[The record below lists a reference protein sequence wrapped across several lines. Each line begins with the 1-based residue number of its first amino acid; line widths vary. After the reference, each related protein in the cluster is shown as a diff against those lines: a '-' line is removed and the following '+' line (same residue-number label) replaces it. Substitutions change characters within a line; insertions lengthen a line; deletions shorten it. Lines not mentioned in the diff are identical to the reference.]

1 MKSTVGQL
9 IDIQVDL
16 ANTLYIESGML
27 QAGYLTWSL
36 YGVSAH
42 QAVEVTQKKPLFQ
55 IRETGET
62 NYAGFIKLPVLKAGN
77 EFQFKTTLL
86 FSNHNLKF
94 PILNFKFDKYPN
106 TFIMQYCKGAKFWE
120 TRDPDLIDIAQTLRG
135 ESGDDVLKY
144 LRIAF
149 QFVHENMKFREN
161 LDHRLGARRA
171 LKEGKGDCDEFSDL
185 FITLCRINRIPA
197 RRVLGMILTDKNSS
211 NLHAWAEVY
220 IPIYE
225 QWVPFDVALNEFA
238 SIKWNY
244 MIRAHVG
251 IRNEAP
257 LVWLKSNYP
266 AVFRDS

>member
-1 MKSTVGQL
+1 
-9 IDIQVDL
+9 
-16 ANTLYIESGML
+16 ML

-42 QAVEVTQKKPLFQ
+42 QDVEVTQKKPLFQ

-94 PILNFKFDKYPN
+94 PILNFKFDKYQN

-144 LRIAF
+144 LRSTF
-149 QFVHENMKFREN
+149 QFVQENMKFREN
-161 LDHRLGARRA
+161 LNHRLGARRA

-185 FITLCRINRIPA
+185 FITLCRINKIPA

-244 MIRAHVG
+244 MVRAHVG

-257 LVWLKSNYP
+257 LVWLKSKVGKN
-266 AVFRDS
+266 FRIKFDENDVAQIQLHKV